1 MHVGWGSKFE
11 IGGSIQQEA
20 REYKLFA
27 MECGFEIKEKV
38 EYNVSGIMTLTHLD
52 EQGRA
57 HMVDVS
63 AKADTERVAIAKGEI
78 TMQGATL
85 ALIRAGK
92 IEKGEVFAVA
102 RVAGILAAKRTHELI
117 PMCHPLLITDLA
129 VDFEI
134 LAEGEPARVG
144 IIGTAKNVGKTG
156 VEMEALVAVTT
167 AALTIYDMAK
177 AVDRAMRIENV
188 RLVLK
193 RGGKSGEIRLE

>member
-1 MHVGWGSKFE
+1 M
-11 IGGSIQQEA
+11 QTT
-20 REYKLFA
+20 
-27 MECGFEIKEKV
+27 
-38 EYNVSGIMTLTHLD
+38 IMTLSHLD
-52 EQGRA
+52 DQGRA
-57 HMVDVS
+57 QMVDVS
-63 AKADTERVAIAKGEI
+63 AKADTERVAMAKGEV
-78 TMQGATL
+78 QLQAATL

-117 PMCHPLLITDLA
+117 PMCHPLFITDIA

-134 LAEGEPARVG
+134 LDEGNDQTPARIG
-144 IIGTAKNVGKTG
+144 ITGTAKNVGKTG
-156 VEMEALVAVTT
+156 VEMEALVAVST

-177 AVDRAMRIENV
+177 AVDRAMHINNV

>member
-1 MHVGWGSKFE
+1 MILS
-11 IGGSIQQEA
+11 
-20 REYKLFA
+20 
-27 MECGFEIKEKV
+27 
-38 EYNVSGIMTLTHLD
+38 HLD

-57 HMVDVS
+57 QMVDIS

-78 TMQGATL
+78 TMQAATL

-102 RVAGILAAKRTHELI
+102 RVAGIMAAKRTDELI
-117 PMCHPLLITDLA
+117 PMCHPLLVTDIA

-134 LAEGEPARVG
+134 LAEGNDNERARVG
-144 IIGTAKNVGKTG
+144 VIGTAKNVGKTG

-193 RGGKSGEIRLE
+193 RGGKSGDTELE